1 MVRVFPS
8 QAVQAIENLIGAK
21 TTDLDERRIGHH
33 LIGKVSSILT
43 LLDHVPDE
51 LINQPFSLINQPF
64 SEFVELIQC
73 KEVLSA
79 ATRRWVPGGIA
90 PAHAVNGK
98 DSVERIRRL
107 LAQCQDNL

>member
-1 MVRVFPS
+1 M
-8 QAVQAIENLIGAK
+8 
-21 TTDLDERRIGHH
+21 
-33 LIGKVSSILT
+33 IGKVSSILT

-51 LINQPFSLINQPF
+51 LINQPF

-107 LAQCQDNL
+107 MAQCQDNL